1 MLLNNGCYMPN
12 LHPSPATYKP
22 PDRQFN
28 IMFIM
33 RIMRRIIPLVESGFR
48 LGWVVWACSNRF

>member
-33 RIMRRIIPLVESGFR
+33 RRIIPLVEGGFR
-48 LGWVVWACSNRF
+48 LGWVEWACSNRF